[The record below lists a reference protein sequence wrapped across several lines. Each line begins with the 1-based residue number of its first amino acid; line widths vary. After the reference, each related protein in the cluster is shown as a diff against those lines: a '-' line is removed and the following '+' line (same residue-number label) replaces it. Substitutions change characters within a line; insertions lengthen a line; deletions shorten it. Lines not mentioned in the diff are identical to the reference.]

1 MDTTKAK
8 TENVK
13 IDCAAYA
20 DIEGK
25 IINCKQSFSTI
36 LGYNYQELVGA
47 SLSKIF
53 KRNGFLQDALQI
65 GRLQNFSN
73 MGGLYAFE
81 EEVLSKDGSVVICF
95 LEIEILKDS
104 FSHKRYI
111 VLHLNEVK

>member
-8 TENVK
+8 KENVK

-20 DIEGK
+20 NIEGE
-25 IINCKQSFSTI
+25 IINCKQSFSTV

-53 KRNGFLQDALQI
+53 KRHCFLQDALQI
-65 GRLQNFSN
+65 GRRQSFSN
-73 MGGLYAFE
+73 IGGLYAFE
-81 EEVLSKDGSVVICF
+81 EEVFSKDGSVLICF

-104 FSHKRYI
+104 FSHERYI